1 MKISELTPET
11 VARYLRI
18 DWDHAREEDTL
29 ELESFLKAAKAF
41 VFGFV
46 GKTDAECD
54 AWPDLTIAVLLI
66 CEDMYDNRSAAVTRE
81 SAAQNPALMR
91 LLGLHDYNLI

>member
-1 MKISELTPET
+1 MKISELTPED

-18 DWDHAREEDTL
+18 DWDTARDDDQKELTAFL
-29 ELESFLKAAKAF
+29 EAAKAF
-41 VFGFV
+41 VV
-46 GKTDAECD
+46 GYIGKDAEACD
-54 AWPDLTIAVLLI
+54 AWEDMTIAVLLL
-66 CEDMYDNRSAAVTRE
+66 CQDMYDNRSAAVTRE